1 MIRQIKKFISNNIAY
16 TLVVGMLLIIA
27 TFTTIKDIQEGNRIS
42 RSGVFVIGRI
52 VNVRHRRGTSIE
64 YEYNFGGERFHSSEG
79 ILLKDQS
86 IGATYL
92 VKVNP
97 KAPSESRLLK
107 EYYLTDSIRLEQP
120 DSGWQKNPLDRNDSS
135 GPPIKE

>member
-1 MIRQIKKFISNNIAY
+1 MIRQIKEFVLNNVAY
-16 TLVVGMLLIIA
+16 TIILAIILIFASI
-27 TFTTIKDIQEGNRIS
+27 TTIRETKERREVL

-64 YEYNFGGERFHSSEG
+64 YEYNFGRERFHSSEAK
-79 ILLKDQS
+79 LVDDES

-107 EYYLTDSIRLEQP
+107 EYHLADSIQLKQP
-120 DSGWQKNPLDRNDSS
+120 DSGWKKNPLGDN
-135 GPPIKE
+135 